1 MPIEI
6 KELNIRTFVNDN
18 SQSDAKGMQGG
29 GKLPPDEKAC
39 IISACVEQVMQ
50 LLKDKE
56 ER

>member
-18 SQSDAKGMQGG
+18 SQSGPNGTPGG
-29 GKLPPDEKAC
+29 EKLSADEKGC